1 MLGEEAVAEIMRT
14 FTEDTKANLET
25 MNHAASSKDLQT
37 TYRFAHSVT
46 GAARNVGADA
56 LAERASTLEQTV
68 GSLSATQ
75 IAAEI
80 AAMQSELDAVL
91 SRLGTSI
98 GPTVREVVR

>member
-1 MLGEEAVAEIMRT
+1 M
-14 FTEDTKANLET
+14 KQ
-25 MNHAASSKDLQT
+25 AASSKDLQT
-37 TYRFAHSVT
+37 TYRLAHSVT

-56 LAERASTLEQTV
+56 LAERASALEETI

-80 AAMQSELDAVL
+80 ATMQTELDMVL

-98 GPTVREVVR
+98 GPTVREVVG